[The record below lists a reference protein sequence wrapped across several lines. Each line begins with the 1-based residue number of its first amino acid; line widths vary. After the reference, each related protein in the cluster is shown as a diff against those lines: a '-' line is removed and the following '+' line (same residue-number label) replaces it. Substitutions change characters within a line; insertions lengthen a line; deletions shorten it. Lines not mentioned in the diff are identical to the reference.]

1 MQRYIL
7 RRLLSLPPLLL
18 GVSAL
23 TFALIHLAPGDPL
36 STQFGLNPRGMELET
51 VERLRAQLG
60 LNDPL
65 PVQYFRYLGGLLR
78 GDMGRSL
85 ATRTP
90 VAQEILDRFPATL
103 ELAAATQALVLLV
116 AIPLGVLS
124 AVAVSPWSPAPPVLR
139 RRWARH
145 SAASYSPAPPVPR
158 RRWARLVDALCS
170 GGALLGVSMPSFWFG
185 IMLMLL
191 FAQNLGW
198 LPSTGRGDG
207 TLVGALKALVLP
219 AVTLGAGLMGLVARV
234 TRSQLL
240 EVLSQDHVR
249 TAHAKG
255 LAPRW
260 VLVRHGVRNAL
271 IPVVTIL
278 GMQAASLLGGA
289 VIVETIFAWPGIGRL
304 AVNAIWRR
312 DYPVIMGT
320 VLVFSVL
327 FVLTNL
333 GVDILYTLIDP
344 RIRYD

>member
-1 MQRYIL
+1 LQRYIL
-7 RRLLSLPPLLL
+7 RRLLFLPPLLL

-36 STQFGLNPRGMELET
+36 STQFGLNPRGMEPQT

-60 LNDPL
+60 LNEPL
-65 PVQYFRYLGGLLR
+65 PVQYLRYLGSLLR

-90 VAQEILDRFPATL
+90 VSQEIWARFPATL
-103 ELAAATQALVLLV
+103 ELAIATQALVLLV

-124 AVAVSPWSPAPPVLR
+124 AVKRGS
-139 RRWARH
+139 
-145 SAASYSPAPPVPR
+145 
-158 RRWARLVDALCS
+158 LVDALCS

-198 LPSTGRGDG
+198 LPSAGRGDG
-207 TLVGALKALVLP
+207 TLAGALKALILP

-289 VIVETIFAWPGIGRL
+289 VIVETVFAWPGIGRL

-320 VLVFSVL
+320 VLVFSAM
-327 FVLTNL
+327 FVLMNL

>member
-1 MQRYIL
+1 LRRYIV
-7 RRLLSLPPLLL
+7 RRLLLLVPLLV
-18 GVSAL
+18 GVSVL

-36 STQFGLNPRGMELET
+36 STQFGLNPRGMEPET

-60 LNDPL
+60 LNEPL
-65 PVQYFRYLGGLLR
+65 PVQYFRYLGSLLR

-85 ATRTP
+85 ATRAP
-90 VAQEILDRFPATL
+90 VSQEIWARFPATL
-103 ELAAATQALVLLV
+103 ELAIATEALVLLV
-116 AIPLGVLS
+116 SIPLGVLS
-124 AVAVSPWSPAPPVLR
+124 AVKRGS
-139 RRWARH
+139 
-145 SAASYSPAPPVPR
+145 
-158 RRWARLVDALCS
+158 LVDALCS

-191 FAQNLGW
+191 FAQELGW

-289 VIVETIFAWPGIGRL
+289 VIVETVFAWPGIGRL

-333 GVDILYTLIDP
+333 GVDVLYTLIDP